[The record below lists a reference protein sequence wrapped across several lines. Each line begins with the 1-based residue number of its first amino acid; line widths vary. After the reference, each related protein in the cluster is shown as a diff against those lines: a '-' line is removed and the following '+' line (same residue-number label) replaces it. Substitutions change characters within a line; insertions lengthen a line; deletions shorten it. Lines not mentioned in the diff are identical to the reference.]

1 MSQIT
6 RCPFCVTTF
15 KVVAD
20 QLRIS
25 DGWVRCGQCKEVFD
39 ASEHLMLGEHEPLL
53 PELPLHDLRAPLQ
66 PVARTPDSVHVWGS
80 ARAAMAPAASEEFP
94 RLPDAADQPAQNS
107 AAGAEFERPVPS
119 VPAFLVAEPMDGDGD
134 GDGDAGADDYAGVS
148 TAAGNNQDLTP
159 LSSLLKREALP
170 EQQAS
175 FGPSQ
180 QEIPGYEPP
189 GAPHSDSIWPQD
201 AVDDSQVEP
210 EAAVQ
215 AAVYASPQEQATA
228 SPETSDESAAQSA
241 LQGLESLQPEPIP
254 AEEAALIPAEALVD
268 AAQAEAAAAPA
279 EPGFVTAARRSAFW
293 RRPLVRGVLAFMGLC
308 LILTLGMQMA
318 LQERDVIAA
327 RAPAARALM
336 EQLCQ
341 SLQCTLQPPR
351 RIDAVVIDSSSFLK
365 ARHDAAAYQ
374 LQMGIKNTS
383 TLTVAMP
390 ALELTLTDAQDQTLL
405 RRVLLRDELG
415 APAQLAPG
423 ATWSGAVP
431 MQVMQDASRVAGYR
445 LLAFYP

>member
-6 RCPFCVTTF
+6 RCPFCATTF

-39 ASEHLMLGEHEPLL
+39 ASEHLILGEHEPLL
-53 PELPLHDLRAPLQ
+53 PELPLHDLRAPIQ
-66 PVARTPDSVHVWGS
+66 PAARTPDSVHVWGS
-80 ARAAMAPAASEEFP
+80 ARAAMAPAASEELP
-94 RLPDAADQPAQNS
+94 PLPDAANQPEQSS
-107 AAGAEFERPVPS
+107 AAGAESEPPGSS
-119 VPAFLVAEPMDGDGD
+119 VPALLVAEPMDGDGD
-134 GDGDAGADDYAGVS
+134 AGADGYNGVS
-148 TAAGNNQDLTP
+148 TVAGHNQGLTP
-159 LSSLLKREALP
+159 LSFLLKREALP
-170 EQQAS
+170 EPQAS
-175 FGPSQ
+175 VGPSQ
-180 QEIPGYEPP
+180 QEMPGYEPP
-189 GAPHSDSIWPQD
+189 GAPHGASTWPQD

-215 AAVYASPQEQATA
+215 AAVHASPQEQALVSA
-228 SPETSDESAAQSA
+228 EASDESAAQSA
-241 LQGLESLQPEPIP
+241 LQGLELLQPEPIP

-268 AAQAEAAAAPA
+268 VAQAEAAAAPA
-279 EPGFVTAARRSAFW
+279 EPGFVTAARRSVFW

-308 LILTLGMQMA
+308 LMLALGMQMA

-327 RAPAARALM
+327 RVPAARALM
-336 EQLCQ
+336 EQFCR

>member
-6 RCPFCVTTF
+6 RCPYCATTF

-25 DGWVRCGQCKEVFD
+25 DGWVRCGQCKQVFD
-39 ASEHLMLGEHEPLL
+39 ASEHLMPGEHEPLL
-53 PELPLHDLRAPLQ
+53 PELPLHDLRAPIQ
-66 PVARTPDSVHVWGS
+66 PVARTPDGVHVWGS
-80 ARAAMAPAASEEFP
+80 ARAAMAPAASEELP
-94 RLPDAADQPAQNS
+94 PLPDATDQPTQNF
-107 AAGAEFERPVPS
+107 AAGAESESPAPS
-119 VPAFLVAEPMDGDGD
+119 VPAFLAAEPMDGV
-134 GDGDAGADDYAGVS
+134 GDAGADGHAGVS
-148 TAAGNNQDLTP
+148 TAAGNNQGLTP
-159 LSSLLKREALP
+159 LSSLLKREDLP
-170 EQQAS
+170 EPQAS
-175 FGPSQ
+175 PGPSQ
-180 QEIPGYEPP
+180 QEIPDDEPP
-189 GAPHSDSIWPQD
+189 GVPQGDSTGSQD

-215 AAVYASPQEQATA
+215 AAEYASPQQQAAA
-228 SPETSDESAAQSA
+228 SPEASDESTAQSA

-254 AEEAALIPAEALVD
+254 ADEAALMPAETLVD
-268 AAQAEAAAAPA
+268 AAQAEAGAAPA

-293 RRPLVRGVLAFMGLC
+293 RRPLVRGLLAFMGLC
-308 LILTLGMQMA
+308 LTLTLGMQMA

-374 LQMGIKNTS
+374 LQFGIKNTS

-431 MQVMQDASRVAGYR
+431 LQVMQDASRVAGYR